1 MSEGKNTTNSS
12 STPFVS
18 ALLVTYNESQYIR
31 RSLDSLLCQ
40 DYPHNSYEIIIV
52 DGGST
57 DNTIALAK
65 ELIAEHE
72 DSGNTVQVSFIDN
85 PKKILAVGW
94 NLGIRNAKGEYVIR
108 IDAHAVAHPDFLRL
122 NVKTMMSVDAVC
134 VGGKLITEANSETG
148 AVIRDIL
155 SSSFG
160 VGNSSFRTSNEAGYA
175 DTAVYG
181 LYKKEIFVKA
191 GDFDETLV
199 RNQDVEM
206 HSRIKRTGGRF
217 YFNPAIV
224 STYYSRDTIKKM
236 LKQAYGNGF
245 WNLIILKKNNAK
257 LSIRHMI
264 PFCFV
269 LFLIITTLLGIAWRP
284 FWILEA
290 VVLSIYFSLAIF
302 ASLRKTKN
310 ISRVMKMPFLFFA
323 LHIAYGSGS
332 IVGLFKT
339 KY

>member
-1 MSEGKNTTNSS
+1 MNSDKTS
-12 STPFVS
+12 KPFIS
-18 ALLVTYNESQYIR
+18 ALLVTYNESKYIEK
-31 RSLDSLLCQ
+31 SLGSLLAQ
-40 DYPHNSYEIIIV
+40 DYPHDSYEIIVI

-57 DNTIALAK
+57 DDTLDKAKTLAEK
-65 ELIAEHE
+65 YSQNYDITPNVRL
-72 DSGNTVQVSFIDN
+72 IDN
-85 PKKILAVGW
+85 PKRILAPGW

-108 IDAHAVAHPDFLRL
+108 IDAHAVAQPDFLRL
-122 NVKTMMSVDAVC
+122 NVETMMNVDTVC

-148 AVIRDIL
+148 EVIRDIL

-181 LYKKEIFVKA
+181 LYKKEIFEKA
-191 GDFDETLV
+191 GYFDETLV

-206 HSRIKRTGGRF
+206 HSRIKRAGGRF

-224 STYYSRDTIKKM
+224 STYYSRDTVKKM

-269 LFLIITTLLGIAWRP
+269 LFLIVTTLVGIAWQP
-284 FWILEA
+284 IWVFE
-290 VVLSIYFSLAIF
+290 VTVLVLYFALAIV
-302 ASLRKTKN
+302 ASLRKTNK
-310 ISRVMKMPFLFFA
+310 IGRVLKMPFLFFA

-332 IVGLFKT
+332 IIGLFKT